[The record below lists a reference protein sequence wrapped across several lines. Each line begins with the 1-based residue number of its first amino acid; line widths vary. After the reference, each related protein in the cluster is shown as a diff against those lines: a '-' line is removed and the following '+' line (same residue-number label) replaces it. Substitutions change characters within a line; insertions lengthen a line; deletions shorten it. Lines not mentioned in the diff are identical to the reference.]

1 MATWKIT
8 YNWKGNVPSGKYAQT
23 LPTDSKTYINGEQYT
38 VDDKFKD
45 GTTVETTDDF
55 GNVNGVYTF
64 HGWNHQTGETI
75 TSDLTIEG
83 TWSFEPKTVDAHN
96 VTYHWEGLP
105 GEQLYDKDGNKVTPQ
120 EPKGHTSLVNNQP
133 YTVDR
138 SQENMVVYTHD
149 QYGNVNAKYTLGTW
163 QDPENGVMKNANITI
178 EAKWTAEA
186 VDVKTWNITYEW
198 TGTTVPAGV
207 NPPTDSRTYTNR
219 QPYTVV
225 SITLGQD
232 DRESGYDRR

>member
-1 MATWKIT
+1 MNGESYAERIDTTMPNTVVYTHDEYGNRTASYTLGKWQDQGTGKINNANGEIKGVWTEEKLDVATWKIT

-64 HGWNHQTGETI
+64 HGWNHKTGETI

-83 TWSFEPKTVDAHN
+83 TWSFETKTVDAHN

-105 GEQLYDKDGNKVTPQ
+105 GEQLYDCLLY
-120 EPKGHTSLVNNQP
+120 TSRCV
-133 YTVDR
+133 
-138 SQENMVVYTHD
+138 
-149 QYGNVNAKYTLGTW
+149 
-163 QDPENGVMKNANITI
+163 
-178 EAKWTAEA
+178 
-186 VDVKTWNITYEW
+186 
-198 TGTTVPAGV
+198 
-207 NPPTDSRTYTNR
+207 
-219 QPYTVV
+219 
-225 SITLGQD
+225 
-232 DRESGYDRR
+232 